1 MRAVKV
7 IVVLGLIA
15 ACALAVLDVHI
26 RHERKLLQSRAKQF
40 LSRPVPT
47 LFNTNELGHYV
58 ESQDGNVLIRS
69 RTLIKRYATNGRIRW
84 SARIQGEM
92 ASAPFGM
99 DVCEEAAKT
108 DEERQYI
115 SECKAI
121 VDSECRMGFWQW
133 VEDTMEMKRVIPE
146 IEEEDAPSKRFG
158 AGGSTNQGVA
168 THE

>member
-7 IVVLGLIA
+7 IVVLVLIA
-15 ACALAVLDVHI
+15 ACGLAVLNVHI
-26 RHERKLLQSRAKQF
+26 RHQRKLLQTRAKQF

-47 LFNTNELGHYV
+47 LFNTNELGGYV

-69 RTLIKRYATNGRIRW
+69 RTLIERYATNGRIRW

-99 DVCEEAAKT
+99 DVCEQAAKT

-115 SECKAI
+115 TECKAI
-121 VDSECRMGFWQW
+121 VDAECRMGFWQW
-133 VEDTMEMKRVIPE
+133 VEDTVEMKRVIPE
-146 IEEEDAPSKRFG
+146 IAEEDAPPSKRFD
-158 AGGSTNQGVA
+158 AGGSTNKA
-168 THE
+168 APH